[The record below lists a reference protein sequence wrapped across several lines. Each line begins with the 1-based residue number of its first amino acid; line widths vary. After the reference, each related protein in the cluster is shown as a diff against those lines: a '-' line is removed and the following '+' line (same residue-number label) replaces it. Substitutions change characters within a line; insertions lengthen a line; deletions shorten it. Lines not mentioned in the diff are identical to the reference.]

1 MSDVSTLKLS
11 ALVLI
16 AALSACKT
24 TQAPV
29 PVRTAEPVQVF
40 EPEPVVA
47 PPPAPQP
54 VYVEP
59 DYTTLPGHSSV
70 TTPVPV
76 EPVDVQD
83 MGPVIPN

>member
-1 MSDVSTLKLS
+1 MTRANFLRFI
-11 ALVLI
+11 ALVLFV
-16 AALSACKT
+16 ALTACKT
-24 TQAPV
+24 TQPPAPV
-29 PVRTAEPVQVF
+29 RVAAPVQVF
-40 EPEPVVA
+40 EPEPVAV
-47 PPPAPQP
+47 PTPAPQP

-83 MGPVIPN
+83 MGPVIE

>member
-1 MSDVSTLKLS
+1 MTRANFLRFI
-11 ALVLI
+11 ALVLF
-16 AALSACKT
+16 ATLAACKT
-24 TQAPV
+24 TQPPAPV
-29 PVRTAEPVQVF
+29 RPAAPVQVF
-40 EPEPVVA
+40 EPEPVAV
-47 PPPAPQP
+47 PTPAPQP

-83 MGPVIPN
+83 MGPVIE